1 MTTEQQPP
9 IRDEDMIGA
18 LQDDLLDALKA
29 PESPEADDDG
39 ACRPRLVDIG
49 VIVSMLADR
58 VPALCAELLPAGA
71 REGHHWRIG
80 NLAGEPGRSMGVNL
94 ATGLWRDWG
103 DGEKGGDALDLVA
116 KVLFRGDKRR
126 AIQWARA
133 WLGLDSADPASFESG
148 FCGAGATSQA
158 SPMLTR

>member
-1 MTTEQQPP
+1 MTVL
-9 IRDEDMIGA
+9 A
-18 LQDDLLDALKA
+18 A
-29 PESPEADDDG
+29 
-39 ACRPRLVDIG
+39 PRLVDIG

-133 WLGLDSADPASFESG
+133 WLGLDSADPASFE
-148 FCGAGATSQA
+148 QH
-158 SPMLTR
+158 RREVVKRRE